1 MATPNLNTLTRSKQ
15 LQSPLLQSVL
25 LIIAAILLWWFV
37 ITPKY
42 ADVMNKRADLDR
54 INGQKAVFE
63 KEQIDLNKLVAKL
76 ESSESE
82 VKLADEALPLST
94 RPTQIALL
102 MESYARSS
110 SLEISQINIQDLDK
124 TIAAGNKDLLDQP
137 YKAKRDLLKVKVSLG
152 VSGTIDQFKNFLELL
167 ENSGRI
173 IDINSFSVSTSQ
185 GSTKFSLDLST
196 YAYEPLN

>member
-1 MATPNLNTLTRSKQ
+1 MATTNSTPLTRSKQ
-15 LQSPLLQSVL
+15 LQNPLLQSVL

-42 ADVMNKRADLDR
+42 ADVMSKRDDLAK

-76 ESSESE
+76 ESSDAEI
-82 VKLADEALPLST
+82 KLADEALPLST
-94 RPTQIALL
+94 RPTQIAML

-124 TIAAGNKDLLDQP
+124 TIIAGNKDLLDQP
-137 YKAKRDLLKVKVSLG
+137 YKAKRDLLKVKVSIG

-173 IDINSFSVSTSQ
+173 VDVNSFDVSTSQ
-185 GSTKFSLDLST
+185 GTTKFSLDLTT
-196 YAYEPLN
+196 YAYEPLQ

>member
-54 INGQKAVFE
+54 INGQRAVFE